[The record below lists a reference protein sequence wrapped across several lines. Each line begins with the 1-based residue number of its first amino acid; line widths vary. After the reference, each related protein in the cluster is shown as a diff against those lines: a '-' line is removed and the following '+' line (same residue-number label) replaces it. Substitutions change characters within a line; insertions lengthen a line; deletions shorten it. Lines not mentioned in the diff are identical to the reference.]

1 MNADRCLCIDF
12 GNSFTKLALRPD
24 RELPSDYLRCAGL
37 DYDRGLNLCIP
48 TLAVRVIEGV
58 RERWFFGADALDVQQ
73 YTPGA
78 TFFRDWKRDLFQE
91 SESELR
97 QEFGGQVSAGK
108 KKREGRR
115 RGCSV
120 EELDVISR
128 GFFRWVRDFAN
139 RVMEERGLGGI
150 GDVVVRISIPSF
162 ALGTPEEMR
171 LLSVLSQAGFHLA
184 PSQPT
189 IPEPLANAIGVFS
202 DGRNVAGEQ
211 GFGVNYEEMFW
222 GTRLSDVMRT
232 RSTDLSGTPRI
243 FWSLV
248 ADLGAYTLDFAM
260 LGFSTTDPQRSLR
273 QTFYG
278 RDRFGIY
285 SEPLGISHLF
295 QRLRDA
301 LYPAKRPIFDEL
313 IAGRLPE
320 EQTLFFENVF
330 LRRIPFE
337 YRNTGMVIG
346 EGEEGALI
354 WRELQAFALEA
365 AQKMKL
371 FLDHYRYKRVD
382 EVVFT
387 GGGMNIPVI
396 RDALF
401 AVAEQFNATHGFV
414 PSHPEEQL
422 PPALLDRIDQFQVRG
437 ATALGGSSL
446 FFDEAVE
453 ILNA

>member
-1 MNADRCLCIDF
+1 MNTGRCLCIDF

-24 RELPSDYLRCAGL
+24 RELPSDFLRCAGL

-48 TLAVRVIEGV
+48 TMAVRLIDGV

-78 TFFRDWKRDLFQE
+78 TFFRDWKRDFFQD

-97 QEFGGQVSAGK
+97 EEFGMRVSQGK
-108 KKREGRR
+108 RKGEGRR
-115 RGCSV
+115 RGCTV

-128 GFFRWVRDFAN
+128 GFFRWVRDFAS
-139 RVMEERGLGGI
+139 RVMAEQGLGSI
-150 GDVVVRISIPSF
+150 EDVVTRISLPSF
-162 ALGTPEEMR
+162 ALGSVEEAR
-171 LLSVLSQAGFHLA
+171 LLSTLSQAGFLLA

-202 DGRNVAGEQ
+202 DGRNVLGAG
-211 GFGVNYEEMFW
+211 GRGVDFEEMFW
-222 GTRLSDVMRT
+222 GTRLSDVLRT
-232 RSTDLSGTPRI
+232 RSADLSGSPRI

-278 RDRFGIY
+278 RERFGIY

-295 QRLRDA
+295 QRIRDS

-330 LRRIPFE
+330 LRGIPFE
-337 YRNTGMVIG
+337 YRSTGLVIG
-346 EGEEGALI
+346 EGEEGEQI
-354 WRELQAFALEA
+354 RKELLGFAREA
-365 AQKMKL
+365 ARKLRL

-387 GGGMNIPVI
+387 GGGMNIPAV

-401 AVAEQFNATHGFV
+401 EVAEQFSATHGFV
-414 PSHPEEQL
+414 PSHPEEHL
-422 PPALLDRIDQFQVRG
+422 PAPLLDRIDQFQVRG

>member
-1 MNADRCLCIDF
+1 MNTDRCLCIDF

-24 RELPSDYLRCAGL
+24 RELPSDYLRCAEL
-37 DYDRGLNLCIP
+37 DFDRGLNLCIP
-48 TLAVRVIEGV
+48 TMAVRLIEGV
-58 RERWFFGADALDVQQ
+58 RERWFFGVDALDVQQ

-78 TFFRDWKRDLFQE
+78 TFFRDWKRDFFQE

-97 QEFGGQVSAGK
+97 EMFGVGVFARKRK
-108 KKREGRR
+108 KEGRR
-115 RGCSV
+115 RGCS
-120 EELDVISR
+120 EEEMDVISR
-128 GFFRWVRDFAN
+128 GFFRWLREFAN
-139 RVMEERGLGGI
+139 RAMQDRGLGGI
-150 GDVVVRISIPSF
+150 GEVVTRVSIPSF
-162 ALGTPEEMR
+162 ALGSDEETR
-171 LLSVLSQAGFHLA
+171 LLSVLSQAGFQLA

-202 DGRNVAGEQ
+202 DGRNVPGEG
-211 GFGVNYEEMFW
+211 GFGVNFEEMFW
-222 GTRLSDVMRT
+222 GTRLSEVMRT
-232 RSTDLSGTPRI
+232 RSVDLSGTPRI

-278 RDRFGIY
+278 RERFGIY

-295 QRLRDA
+295 QKIRDT

-330 LRRIPFE
+330 MRGIPFE

-346 EGEEGALI
+346 EGEEGEQI
-354 WRELQAFALEA
+354 RKELTVFANLA
-365 AQKMKL
+365 ARKMRL

-414 PSHPEEQL
+414 PSHPEEEL
-422 PPALLDRIDQFQVRG
+422 PASLLDRIDQFQVRG
-437 ATALGGSSL
+437 ATALGGTSL
-446 FFDEAVE
+446 FFDEAEE

>member
-24 RELPSDYLRCAGL
+24 RELPYDYLRCAGL

-48 TLAVRVIEGV
+48 TMAARLIEGV

-78 TFFRDWKRDLFQE
+78 TFFRDWKRDFFQE

-97 QEFGGQVSAGK
+97 EEFSGWVSAGK
-108 KKREGRR
+108 RKKEGGR

-128 GFFRWVRDFAN
+128 GFFRWVRDFAD
-139 RVMEERGLGGI
+139 RVMMERGLGRI
-150 GDVVVRISIPSF
+150 DEVVTRISIPSF
-162 ALGTPEEMR
+162 ALGSPEESR

-189 IPEPLANAIGVFS
+189 IPEPLANAVGVFS
-202 DGRNVAGEQ
+202 DGRNVVCPEGAGVDFER
-211 GFGVNYEEMFW
+211 MFS

-232 RSTDLSGTPRI
+232 RSEDLSGTPRI

-278 RDRFGIY
+278 RERFGIY

-295 QRLRDA
+295 QRIRDS

-330 LRRIPFE
+330 LRGIPFE
-337 YRNTGMVIG
+337 YRSTGLVIG
-346 EGEEGALI
+346 EGDEGQQI
-354 WRELQAFALEA
+354 GKELHAFAQEA
-365 AQKMKL
+365 ARKLKL
-371 FLDHYRYKRVD
+371 FLEHYRYKRVD

-387 GGGMNIPVI
+387 GGGMNIPAI

-401 AVAEQFNATHGFV
+401 AVAEQFSATHGFV
-414 PSHPEEQL
+414 PSHPEERL
-422 PPALLDRIDQFQVRG
+422 PAPLLDRIDQFQVRG

>member
-1 MNADRCLCIDF
+1 MNTARCLCIDF
-12 GNSFTKLALRPD
+12 GNSFTKLALRPE
-24 RELPSDYLRCAGL
+24 REAPSDYVRSPGL

-48 TLAVRVIEGV
+48 TMAARLIEGV

-78 TFFRDWKRDLFQE
+78 TFFRDWKRDFFQE

-97 QEFGGQVSAGK
+97 QEFGGAVSAGK
-108 KKREGRR
+108 RKGEGRR

-139 RVMEERGLGGI
+139 QAMAETGLGAVD
-150 GDVVVRISIPSF
+150 DVVTRISIPSF
-162 ALGTPEEMR
+162 ALGSTEEYR
-171 LLSVLSQAGFHLA
+171 LLSVLSQAGFVLA

-202 DGRNVAGEQ
+202 DGRNVAGA
-211 GFGVNYEEMFW
+211 GGSGVNYEEMFW
-222 GTRLSDVMRT
+222 GTRLSEVMRT
-232 RSTDLSGTPRI
+232 RSEDLSGTPRI

-260 LGFSTTDPQRSLR
+260 LGLSTTDPQRSLR

-295 QRLRDA
+295 QRIRDA

-330 LRRIPFE
+330 LRGIPFE
-337 YRNTGMVIG
+337 YRSTGLVIG
-346 EGEEGALI
+346 EGEEGQQI
-354 WRELQAFALEA
+354 RKELAAFAREA
-365 AQKMKL
+365 AMKMRL
-371 FLDHYRYKRVD
+371 FLEHYRYKRVD

-387 GGGMNIPVI
+387 GGGMNIPII

-401 AVAEQFNATHGFV
+401 AVAEQFDATHGFV

-422 PPALLDRIDQFQVRG
+422 PAPLLDRIDQFQVRG